1 MSLLLTDEQK
11 MIRDLAKNF
20 ATKKVAP
27 LAAEMD
33 LTGEIHPDLI
43 QELADVGFLGINI
56 PEAYGGTGMDNIA
69 KCLMIMEIAKVCAST
84 AELIAVHTLTNEI
97 ILKNGTEEQKKK
109 YLPKAASGA
118 VGAFA
123 LTEADAGSDAASAR
137 TKAIAKGND
146 YIINGSKCFISNMG
160 PNEGDYVI
168 LIALTEPSLKTK
180 GLSAIIVDR
189 DTPGFSVGKTE
200 DKMGIRSA
208 AVSELIFNDCCVP
221 RTVVVKL
228 FCNTKG

>member
-123 LTEADAGSDAASAR
+123 LTEAGAGSDAASAR
-137 TKAIAKGND
+137 KISSPV
-146 YIINGSKCFISNMG
+146 SKSSSS
-160 PNEGDYVI
+160 V
-168 LIALTEPSLKTK
+168 
-180 GLSAIIVDR
+180 
-189 DTPGFSVGKTE
+189 FSCAFTNSSSSE
-200 DKMGIRSA
+200 SA
-208 AVSELIFNDCCVP
+208 ACVP
-221 RTVVVKL
+221 SRTRPDSVSFSSLSLPKIRNPNNL
-228 FCNTKG
+228 TAYRNPFS